1 MNEEWMQAI
10 DARVSKLE
18 AMVDEM
24 KAVVERQ
31 QISIKHLWGADE
43 ERRQSIARIKADNAP
58 ELGRLPPMNELDEVR
73 CQVWCKQG
81 KWSLRLGVTAN
92 GRRWKNE
99 RNVVLLSP
107 PAFHRSIKKLP
118 RVPDRIKQLAQE
130 VKHMPDVVLGM
141 LREKTTGKG
150 TPYITDQVA
159 FMAGHAVYDGV
170 IPPDMVIRLLLGD
183 DVIYFDEFRLAK
195 GDHPDSAMYYTQ
207 WRRPRFGE

>member
-1 MNEEWMQAI
+1 MEHEEWTRAI
-10 DARVSKLE
+10 DAGVAKLE

-58 ELGRLPPMNELDEVR
+58 ELGRLPPMSELDEVR

-81 KWSLRLGVTAN
+81 KWSLRLGITAN

-99 RNVVLLSP
+99 RNVVLLSS

-118 RVPDRIKQLAQE
+118 RVPESGRWPARRASAADRPCIRRPSLPGSERVA
-130 VKHMPDVVLGM
+130 GSG
-141 LREKTTGKG
+141 RE
-150 TPYITDQVA
+150 YDSS
-159 FMAGHAVYDGV
+159 MAVSSC
-170 IPPDMVIRLLLGD
+170 R
-183 DVIYFDEFRLAK
+183 
-195 GDHPDSAMYYTQ
+195 SAPVP
-207 WRRPRFGE
+207 RRPRRTRVGVTG